1 MKNKVSTK
9 IKLAI
14 AFTPIAFVLFVI
26 FAVNSN
32 QAIIRVEAAGG
43 AEIYAQSCSRCHGGD
58 GKSQTGKGKQT
69 HATDLTVSRIS
80 DAKGIKIIANG
91 KGSMPGF
98 KGTIADA
105 DMPAVMAYV
114 KGFRK

>member
-1 MKNKVSTK
+1 MNKKVSIKTK
-9 IKLAI
+9 MAVAVLP
-14 AFTPIAFVLFVI
+14 FAFVLFVM
-26 FAVNSN
+26 FAADSN
-32 QAIIRVEAAGG
+32 QAIVKVEAAGG
-43 AEIYAQSCSRCHGGD
+43 AEVYAQSCARCHGGD

-69 HATDLTVSRIS
+69 HATDLTTSTIS

-98 KGTIADA
+98 KGTITDA
-105 DMPAVMAYV
+105 EMTAVMNYS